1 MEKYE
6 KMKSFDPEIYAA
18 IQDETNRQ
26 NNKIELIAS
35 EKLCIGNNYGG

>member
-26 NNKIELIAS
+26 NNKIEL
-35 EKLCIGNNYGG
+35 CIGKNYGG